1 MWEARTASSPP
12 ARFGYARSRD
22 LLVWQDVSA
31 VAVPLEHACN
41 VWAPDWHL
49 LNEREALALGG
60 GAMVVFSAIVASP
73 CPPNFGPGARGLDAA
88 TLFSPACNP
97 TYPSLQ
103 PYVSQPATL
112 CIPGARGHRMRPY
125 FMTTADF
132 RSFSAPRL
140 LFDPGESAIDTT
152 LFRAPP
158 SAVGMPPVGMP
169 PQSALYAVFKSEQNE
184 CARWRWDAGG
194 ELRANPNPRPHL
206 YPNPQPSPDPNPS
219 TNTNP

>member
-1 MWEARTASSPP
+1 
-12 ARFGYARSRD
+12 
-22 LLVWQDVSA
+22 
-31 VAVPLEHACN
+31 
-41 VWAPDWHL
+41 
-49 LNEREALALGG
+49 
-60 GAMVVFSAIVASP
+60 
-73 CPPNFGPGARGLDAA
+73 
-88 TLFSPACNP
+88 
-97 TYPSLQ
+97 
-103 PYVSQPATL
+103 
-112 CIPGARGHRMRPY
+112 MRPY

-194 ELRANPNPRPHL
+194 ELRANPNPRPHP

>member
-1 MWEARTASSPP
+1 MWESRTASSPP

-22 LLVWQDVSA
+22 LLAWQDVSA

-73 CPPNFGPGARGLDAA
+73 CPPNFG
-88 TLFSPACNP
+88 
-97 TYPSLQ
+97 
-103 PYVSQPATL
+103 
-112 CIPGARGHRMRPY
+112 PGARGHRMRPY

-206 YPNPQPSPDPNPS
+206 P
-219 TNTNP
+219 